1 MKVSYFPGCTLNT
14 TGKGFDNAVRASTAA
29 VGLELA
35 ELSEWNCCGATYP
48 LIIDNMLE
56 LAAPVHV
63 LVAAQNAGGHGGPP
77 LLTTAC
83 TTCYNVLKRT
93 NKFIREHKD
102 ERERIQFFIEAEYNG
117 EVEVKDILHLLR
129 DDVGFEAVREKVQKP
144 LKGLKVASYYGCM
157 VLRPPAEVAYDD
169 PDHPQS
175 LDDLMAA
182 LGATPVDSPH
192 KNECCGAYLAVM
204 APEVTRE
211 MVYTI
216 LRSAQ
221 AAGAEAV
228 VTNCPLCQF
237 NLDKQQAV
245 MHNGKQPRA
254 SYQAIPVFYFS
265 QLMGL
270 ALGLDASN
278 YGWERHYIDP
288 RPLLHERGLWNDVS
302 GLQFHAERS
311 GA

>member
-14 TGKGFDNAVRASTAA
+14 TGKGFDNAVRAATAA

-35 ELSEWNCCGATYP
+35 ELPEWNCCGATFP
-48 LIIDNMLE
+48 LIVDNMLE
-56 LAAPVHV
+56 LAAPAHV
-63 LVAAQNAGGHGGPP
+63 LVSARDHGMV
-77 LLTTAC
+77 LTTAC
-83 TTCYNVLKRT
+83 TTCYNVLQRT
-93 NKFIREHKD
+93 NRFIRGHKD
-102 ERERIQFFIEAEYNG
+102 ERERIEFFIDAEYGG

-129 DDVGFEAVREKVQKP
+129 DDVGFDAVRARVSRP
-144 LKGLKVASYYGCM
+144 LKGLKVAAYYGCM

-182 LGATPVDSPH
+182 LGAAPVDYPH
-192 KNECCGAYLAVM
+192 KNECCGAYLAVK

-221 AAGAEAV
+221 VAGAEAV

-237 NLDKQQAV
+237 NLDRQQAV
-245 MHNGKQPRA
+245 MRQSHAN
-254 SYQAIPVFYFS
+254 YQGIPVFYFS

-270 ALGLDASN
+270 ALGLDATE
-278 YGWERHYIDP
+278 YGWDRHYMDA
-288 RPLLHERGLWNDVS
+288 RPLLKERGFLDGV
-302 GLQFHAERS
+302 
-311 GA
+311 

>member
-14 TGKGFDNAVRASTAA
+14 TGKGFDNAVRASAAA

-35 ELSEWNCCGATYP
+35 ELPEWNCCGATYP

-56 LAAPVHV
+56 LAAPAHV
-63 LVAAQNAGGHGGPP
+63 LVAARNEGST
-77 LLTTAC
+77 LTTAC

-93 NKFIREHKD
+93 NGFIRAHVE
-102 ERERIQFFIEAEYNG
+102 ERDRINTFIEAEYSG

-129 DDVGFEAVREKVQKP
+129 DDVGFDAVRDKVQTP
-144 LKGLKVASYYGCM
+144 LQGLKLACYYGCM

-182 LGATPVDSPH
+182 LGATAVDFPH
-192 KNECCGAYLAVM
+192 KNECCGAYLAVKDP
-204 APEVTRE
+204 AVTRE

-216 LRSAQ
+216 LKSAQ
-221 AAGAEAV
+221 AAGAEAM

-237 NLDKQQAV
+237 NLDRQQAQ
-245 MHNGKQPRA
+245 MHQSRA
-254 SYQAIPVFYFS
+254 GYRPIPVFYFS
-265 QLMGL
+265 QLLGL
-270 ALGLDASN
+270 ALGLDASE
-278 YGWERHYIDP
+278 YGWERHYVDA
-288 RPLLHERGLWNDVS
+288 RPLLRERGFWN
-302 GLQFHAERS
+302 GRS
-311 GA
+311 NG